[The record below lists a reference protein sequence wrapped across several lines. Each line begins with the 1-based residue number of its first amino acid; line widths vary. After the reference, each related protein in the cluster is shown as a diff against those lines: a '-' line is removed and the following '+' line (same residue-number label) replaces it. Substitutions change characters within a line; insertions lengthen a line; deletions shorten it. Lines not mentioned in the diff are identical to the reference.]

1 MLDSALALA
10 SLLTV
15 ACVLL
20 KHLVGVV
27 LPIVRSEL
35 GLLCVYLGTLGTG
48 LTSSP
53 SAEGMRHQATG

>member
-1 MLDSALALA
+1 MLDFALALA

-15 ACVLL
+15 ARVLP

-35 GLLCVYLGTLGTG
+35 GLL
-48 LTSSP
+48 
-53 SAEGMRHQATG
+53 

>member
-1 MLDSALALA
+1 MLDCALALA

-15 ACVLL
+15 ARVLL
-20 KHLVGVV
+20 KHLVGVI

-35 GLLCVYLGTLGTG
+35 GLLCVYQGTLGTG